1 MVSLPTK
8 DAFVA
13 HLDAV
18 NGLLDPR
25 GELAQAQN
33 RTHSFAVL
41 AGAFINSFHA
51 GIARVLSKR
60 TIAGVDPLKRTK
72 QTMEI
77 LDEMTFGETE
87 TAVSAAERLW
97 RLHAH
102 ATATMDDGTAV
113 AATDP
118 DLLAVALMTGLR
130 TTAALRVLTHPGRT
144 KSIEEHLQEH
154 FNAYWPE
161 RDGMMASVGIPQDYL
176 PDDPVVAQQ
185 WWANQIQENLIA
197 NAEQQSLE
205 KILDQF
211 ASKASGE
218 LSDKGKRLLDKHLVS
233 GVVTREVVTIA
244 YYSAPEFLKPIAL
257 PDGPPRFGRTEL
269 LTLPAAN
276 RMAPAW
282 LSGGIPRECPQ
293 ANRVM
298 THLAE
303 EG

>member
-8 DAFVA
+8 DSFVA

-18 NGLLDPR
+18 NGLLEPH
-25 GELAQAQN
+25 GEFAQAQN

-41 AGAFINSFHA
+41 AGAYVNSFHA
-51 GIARVLSKR
+51 GIARVLAKR
-60 TIAGVDPLKRTK
+60 TIAGVDPLKRTE

-77 LDEMTFGETE
+77 LDEVEFGETA

-102 ATATMDDGTAV
+102 ATATMDDGTPV
-113 AATDP
+113 AATDT
-118 DLLAVALMTGLR
+118 DLLAVALMTGFR
-130 TTAALRVLTHPGRT
+130 TTAALRVLTHPART
-144 KSIEEHLQEH
+144 KSIAAHVQDH
-154 FNAYWPE
+154 FEAYWPE
-161 RDGMMASVGIPQDYL
+161 RAGMMAAVGIPQGYL
-176 PDDPVVAQQ
+176 PDDPIAAQQ
-185 WWANQIQENLIA
+185 WWADQIQHNLIA

-205 KILDQF
+205 TILDQF
-211 ASKASGE
+211 TSKASDE

-244 YYSAPEFLKPIAL
+244 YYSAPEFLQPIAF
-257 PDGPPRFGRTEL
+257 PQGPPQFGRTEL

-276 RMAPAW
+276 RMAPEW

-303 EG
+303 EE